1 MKCHKLISSLL
12 CLALLLSNCSCQTHL
27 TRSVSGSG
35 ISVVGG
41 AGSSNPADLMAPTYH
56 RRQDEY
62 SLAVNCTPGLSKS
75 AAAAY
80 SVEQPPP
87 AITIAATAAGAT
99 TATSSPAR
107 LNWLVRPADIYELS
121 IIHKPIIAF
130 NINPNC
136 QLAYPA
142 ASTPSNLFDL
152 IESGNFVALVSARVC
167 TLLQLVQAVR
177 QLSPFAK
184 LFLLRDIA
192 ERAPLPQLF
201 NPADEA
207 SLQHPPGLYVLAYT
221 GQAGSPSRLAED
233 LLNRSC
239 SISIN
244 YRLSMLDNLI
254 NKTSVLFVSVSFIL
268 LMIISLSWLVF
279 YYVQRFR
286 YLHAK
291 ERLSRRLGNAAKKA
305 LTMIPVRILKPG
317 DKDFVWIGD
326 QCAVCIEPY
335 RVSDAVR
342 ILPCKHFYHR
352 SCIDPW
358 LLDQRNC
365 PLCKLDILKAVGL
378 ALRDRRQRRRRGS
391 SDLES
396 RIPSTA
402 AGGAAVAGAAA
413 PYVDSMG
420 GAASVED
427 GVDDYYSLADSLG
440 GISSSGGGGIIGCL
454 GGGARSSVN
463 AASSLSDPGS
473 PTVAAAPAARAFADV
488 EPPSASANGNPI
500 DNGVVLLTVPIRAE
514 SPSSVDDE
522 DAEVFYPLV
531 HQQQPQPLNT

>member
-1 MKCHKLISSLL
+1 
-12 CLALLLSNCSCQTHL
+12 
-27 TRSVSGSG
+27 
-35 ISVVGG
+35 
-41 AGSSNPADLMAPTYH
+41 
-56 RRQDEY
+56 
-62 SLAVNCTPGLSKS
+62 
-75 AAAAY
+75 
-80 SVEQPPP
+80 
-87 AITIAATAAGAT
+87 
-99 TATSSPAR
+99 R

-207 SLQHPPGLYVLAYT
+207 SLQHPLGLYVLAYT

-239 SISIN
+239 SVSIN

-365 PLCKLDILKAVGL
+365 PCASWTFSKLSASPCATAV
-378 ALRDRRQRRRRGS
+378 
-391 SDLES
+391 SD
-396 RIPSTA
+396 
-402 AGGAAVAGAAA
+402 
-413 PYVDSMG
+413 
-420 GAASVED
+420 
-427 GVDDYYSLADSLG
+427 
-440 GISSSGGGGIIGCL
+440 
-454 GGGARSSVN
+454 
-463 AASSLSDPGS
+463 
-473 PTVAAAPAARAFADV
+473 VAAAPRIWKV
-488 EPPSASANGNPI
+488 ESHRLPPAVPPSL
-500 DNGVVLLTVPIRAE
+500 VLP
-514 SPSSVDDE
+514 
-522 DAEVFYPLV
+522 PLMSTAWV
-531 HQQQPQPLNT
+531 AWLLSRFVCLPNCY